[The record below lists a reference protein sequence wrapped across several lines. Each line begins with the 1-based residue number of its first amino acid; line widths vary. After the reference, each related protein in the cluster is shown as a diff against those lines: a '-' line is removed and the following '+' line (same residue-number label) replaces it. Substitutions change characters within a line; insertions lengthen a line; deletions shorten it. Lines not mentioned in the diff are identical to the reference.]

1 MRPATTTRARTTA
14 ALPPKGVSTTGATR
28 RARGSG
34 KAAPAPAVADDKLM
48 ARARE
53 LANAILEEQGA
64 FEGVSEDA
72 ALDVVDEYILQEAE
86 FTVSGT
92 AFSGTCV
99 SIGEHELVLTQDL
112 QGPSFHLEADGVSC
126 H

>member
-1 MRPATTTRARTTA
+1 M
-14 ALPPKGVSTTGATR
+14 
-28 RARGSG
+28 
-34 KAAPAPAVADDKLM
+34 ADDKLM